1 MFAEFTFVED
11 LFYLPAFT
19 FLLNNVINVTYTQSG
34 FFSLSLNNAILTK

>member
-19 FLLNNVINVTYTQSG
+19 FLLNNVINVTYTQMQCIWG
-34 FFSLSLNNAILTK
+34 FFPLSQ